1 MENKLLTRVS
11 FEGFISYEELPIKY
25 ANADLVVVPSEI
37 YESFSY
43 TVAQGMACGK
53 TVIASKIGGIPQTLN
68 NGNAGVLFS
77 PGNELD
83 LFEKIDTLYNNEI
96 KRIGIG
102 KKARKYVND
111 NFSINVLQPKYLGFY
126 QSLIEKR
133 I

>member
-1 MENKLLTRVS
+1 
-11 FEGFISYEELPIKY
+11 
-25 ANADLVVVPSEI
+25 
-37 YESFSY
+37 
-43 TVAQGMACGK
+43 MACGK

-111 NFSINVLQPKYLGFY
+111 NFSINVLQPKYLGYY